1 MLWQNSVE
9 RLVLD
14 LFLSLHYINCS
25 RRVACLETNDAFLNR
40 IFDILIYSY
49 VTIEVINKQI
59 NRLLLIAEGNNKM
72 ELQFFS
78 KFSLLTK
85 YC

>member
-14 LFLSLHYINCS
+14 LFVLLHYINCS
-25 RRVACLETNDAFLNR
+25 RHVACLEINDAFLNR
-40 IFDILIYSY
+40 IFYMLVYSY
-49 VTIEVINKQI
+49 VTIEAINKQI
-59 NRLLLIAEGNNKM
+59 NRLLLIAKGNNKR

-85 YC
+85 